1 MSFNSGVPQPA
12 AVHFGHDPISI
23 GFYNVGLQNN
33 FVARWNKDTLLWD
46 SQEYCYTFTE
56 NLENDLKEA
65 FELVIGLDALFLCE
79 LGSMEE
85 DKSIDE
91 VFSQRS
97 QLHCD
102 VSQPAVLQY
111 CDRVK
116 TLAEYLDM
124 MLHSLGMEDLTV
136 LCHPPYACIFR
147 PEILELRS
155 EPRTIEVSENNK
167 QRFAYAYELKQIT
180 TGLDFTAVCC
190 HSPISKN

>member
-1 MSFNSGVPQPA
+1 MTT
-12 AVHFGHDPISI
+12 ISI

-33 FVARWNKDTLLWD
+33 FVARWNKEKLRWD

-65 FELVIGLDALFLCE
+65 FELVIGLDALFICE

-97 QLHCD
+97 QLHCGAA
-102 VSQPAVLQY
+102 QPDDRHY

-116 TLAEYLDM
+116 TLADYLEM
-124 MLHSLGMEDLTV
+124 MLQCLGMEDFIV
-136 LCHPPYACIFR
+136 SCHPLMRESFNQTSFSY
-147 PEILELRS
+147 
-155 EPRTIEVSENNK
+155 
-167 QRFAYAYELKQIT
+167 
-180 TGLDFTAVCC
+180 TARREYQ
-190 HSPISKN
+190 S